1 MLKVKPVSFTEEE
14 QNLINNIYETG
25 ESGPDMWK
33 ESSLKAIRNKIS
45 RVTLTNQQCYCAFCE
60 GRLEKGTT
68 AIEHIVLKS
77 RHREF
82 TYEPENLVSACGRCN
97 SKAVK
102 GEKETLIEPLNPIYS
117 LNRFKIVH
125 PVLDEPDEHI
135 VFKDKDRIFFDVN
148 NCSQLGKDTIEFF
161 KWEEINATE
170 KRTMSAF
177 IRKQPSDIVKLVEE
191 ISTYKL

>member
-14 QNLINNIYETG
+14 LNLINNIYEAG
-25 ESGPDMWK
+25 KSGPDMWK

-68 AIEHIVLKS
+68 AIEHIVPKG

-135 VFKDKDRIFFDVN
+135 VFNDEDRIFFDVN
-148 NCSQLGKDTIEFF
+148 NCSQLGKDTIKFF

-170 KRTMSAF
+170 KRVISAF
-177 IRKQPSDIVKLVEE
+177 IRKQPSNIVKLVEE
-191 ISTYKL
+191 ISTYK